1 MSVNRNKALFEMFRQ
16 GKVPIE
22 PFVCIDAYNKKN
34 TNDVFCTIRTT
45 IDSSSIH
52 FITLITDD

>member
-1 MSVNRNKALFEMFRQ
+1 MSVNRNKALFKMFRQ

-34 TNDVFCTIRTT
+34 TNGVFCTIRTT
-45 IDSSSIH
+45 IDSSNIL

>member
-1 MSVNRNKALFEMFRQ
+1 MFRQ

-34 TNDVFCTIRTT
+34 YEWRV
-45 IDSSSIH
+45 
-52 FITLITDD
+52 LYYTDNY

>member
-1 MSVNRNKALFEMFRQ
+1 MFRQ

-22 PFVCIDAYNKKN
+22 PFVCIDTYNKKV

>member
-22 PFVCIDAYNKKN
+22 PFVCIDAYNKKLRM
-34 TNDVFCTIRTT
+34 TCFVLYGQLLIVVACT
-45 IDSSSIH
+45 
-52 FITLITDD
+52 L